1 MLIFFVL
8 QKLTHICA
16 VGSVSM
22 EVWIVQSREK
32 TVTFIFLFPPPITDC
47 RVWMLVRA
55 ERWPGVRVGWREV
68 TVLMRAVGG
77 RDTLSCRGDTR
88 LVKHVIR
95 SNRFSVSNT
104 IISRLSNPCLVSRGH
119 SIYEMGVINLRITFS
134 WDTSTTCSCGK
145 SSLSHIYPSK
155 ALGNMQF
162 CVFEV
167 ISVSYDLFKLSTK
180 LNVSVP
186 NGPVVNQMVQ
196 WDLQKRCN

>member
-1 MLIFFVL
+1 MCSWVCFN
-8 QKLTHICA
+8 
-16 VGSVSM
+16 GRM
-22 EVWIVQSREK
+22 EVWIVQSQEK

-55 ERWPGVRVGWREV
+55 ERWPGVRVGWWEV

-77 RDTLSCRGDTR
+77 RDTQSCLGDTR
-88 LVKHVIR
+88 FVKYVIRLR
-95 SNRFSVSNT
+95 SNRLSVSNT
-104 IISRLSNPCLVSRGH
+104 IISRLSNKPLSRGH

-134 WDTSTTCSCGK
+134 WDTSTTCSCGT

-155 ALGNMQF
+155 ALGNMQV

>member
-1 MLIFFVL
+1 MQLGLFQWKFEL
-8 QKLTHICA
+8 CNPERKLSPSFSYFLLPSQIA
-16 VGSVSM
+16 GSECWWEQRDGLGS
-22 EVWIVQSREK
+22 EW
-32 TVTFIFLFPPPITDC
+32 DG
-47 RVWMLVRA
+47 
-55 ERWPGVRVGWREV
+55 ERWQFWCGQG
-68 TVLMRAVGG
+68 GG
-77 RDTLSCRGDTR
+77 RDTQSCLGDTR
-88 LVKHVIR
+88 FVKYVIRLR
-95 SNRFSVSNT
+95 SNRLSVSNT
-104 IISRLSNPCLVSRGH
+104 IISRLSNKPLSRGH

-134 WDTSTTCSCGK
+134 WDTSTTCSCDK

-155 ALGNMQF
+155 ALGNMQV